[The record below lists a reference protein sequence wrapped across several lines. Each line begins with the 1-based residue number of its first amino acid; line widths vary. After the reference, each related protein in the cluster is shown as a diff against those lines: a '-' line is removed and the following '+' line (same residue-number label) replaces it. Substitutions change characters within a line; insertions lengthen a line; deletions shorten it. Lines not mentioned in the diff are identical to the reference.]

1 MLARSF
7 FINTPEEPLFDLGF
21 TPDLI
26 LVFSNCE
33 RSCADILARRLAEK
47 YPNAR
52 LCGCSTAGSIL
63 NTTVLEQGSALHFF
77 KFERGQIRVEWMPI
91 EASLSEEAGQSLGAL
106 LHGPDLKHVLILSE
120 GIKVNGTAL
129 VRGLASS
136 LSSSV
141 SITGGLAG
149 DGDRFFET
157 WVYDQHHKARPQMV
171 CGIGFYKDV
180 WEIGFGS
187 VGGWSAFGIERL
199 VTRSEGNVLYEI
211 DGQPALQLYKSYL
224 GDRSDDLPSAGLLFP
239 LSIRVNAED
248 RPVVRTIL
256 GIDETRQSLTFA
268 GDIPQGSYA
277 KLMNAS
283 VDRLLGGAENAAA
296 TALNSLE
303 AKPEWAL
310 LVSCV
315 GRKLVLKQL
324 VEEEVELVSAM
335 LGQPHLSGFYSY
347 GEIAPFEKGLLCD
360 LHNQTMTVTTFRE
373 R

>member
-1 MLARSF
+1 MLAQSF
-7 FINTPEEPLFDLGF
+7 YASTPEDARFDSGFEPH
-21 TPDLI
+21 LI

-33 RSCADILARRLAEK
+33 RSCADVLSTRLSEQ
-47 YPNAR
+47 YPRAV
-52 LCGCSTAGSIL
+52 LCGCSTAGSIMG
-63 NTTVLEQGSALHFF
+63 NRVLDTGSAVHFLR
-77 KFERGQIRVEWMPI
+77 FEKGSIRAEWMPI
-91 EASLSEEAGQSLGAL
+91 EAGLSEDAGQILASKLAAPEL
-106 LHGPDLKHVLILSE
+106 AHVLILSE
-120 GIKVNGTAL
+120 GLDVNGTAL

-136 LSSSV
+136 LGTGV
-141 SITGGLAG
+141 TITGGLAG

-157 WVYDQHHKARPQMV
+157 WVYDAQRKARSKVV
-171 CGIGFYKDV
+171 CGIGFYGED

-187 VGGWSAFGIERL
+187 MGGWSAFGIERL

-224 GDRSDDLPSAGLLFP
+224 GERSDDLPSSGLLFP
-239 LSIRVNAED
+239 LSIRINADD

-283 VDRLLGGAENAAA
+283 VDRLLGGAENAAW
-296 TALNSLE
+296 TALNSLQTQ
-303 AKPEWAL
+303 PEWAL

-324 VEEEVELVSAM
+324 VEEEVELVGSV
-335 LGQPHLSGFYSY
+335 LSVTQLSGFYSY
-347 GEIAPFEKGLLCD
+347 GEIAPFERGLMCD
-360 LHNQTMTVTTFRE
+360 LHNQTMTITTFRE